1 MRGFNSLSAVGE
13 CSKSVYAHSPTAL
26 NDLAHKE
33 KAHSEIKRI
42 RRRRAVK
49 LCVYGED
56 AEFHELH

>member
-13 CSKSVYAHSPTAL
+13 CAKSVYAHSPTVL

-42 RRRRAVK
+42 RRRLTVN
-49 LCVYGED
+49 LCAYGED
-56 AEFHELH
+56 TEFPELY